1 MLPKRDGIP
10 GAAVLDPRYSVQLA
24 PCTVCGHTLDVSI
37 PPFAIVAIGG
47 HEAVVDGERV
57 YVPRREVQ
65 VSGVTI
71 YRCPKCKTVETEA
84 MRAAQRLSRV
94 APERPRTCAHPACDT
109 AIPESR
115 RYCSRDCHTAHQVAE
130 RAARLAAL
138 RAERTCARPGCGATF
153 VRRPK
158 SVTDY
163 CSRACAISHDWEQ
176 RNPPE
181 TREDRAKQRRRV
193 ALKAWRTRQRAK
205 RQEVAA

>member
-1 MLPKRDGIP
+1 MRSRRDGLP
-10 GAAVLDPRYSVQLA
+10 SPAVLDPRYSVQLA
-24 PCTVCGHTLDVSI
+24 PCTVCGATLE
-37 PPFAIVAIGG
+37 P
-47 HEAVVDGERV
+47 
-57 YVPRREVQ
+57 YVTTCIHP
-65 VSGVTI
+65 VSGVTVL
-71 YRCPKCKTVETEA
+71 RCPRCGTIETEA
-84 MRAAQRLSRV
+84 MRAAQRLPRV
-94 APERPRTCAHPACDT
+94 VPERARTCANPACDT
-109 AIPESR
+109 TIPDSR

-130 RAARLAAL
+130 REARVAAQ

-181 TREDRAKQRRRV
+181 TREERAKQRRRV
-193 ALKAWRTRQRAK
+193 ALKAWRMRQRAK